1 MKKIAVMIFNNI
13 EEVEALFPVD
23 LFRRAGIHVDLVS
36 LYTDKKIMGS
46 HNIEI
51 SAEKTLDEVDFM
63 DYDCVFLPGGLGTS
77 EYFKSEIL
85 EKKLKDYYNENN
97 LVAAI
102 CAAPKYLAKLGLL
115 KDKKAIVFSGLEEDL
130 IENGAIIENSPVV
143 KCGNLITGR
152 SVAAAKDFGLAVV
165 EYLLGEDE
173 VNKLKVE
180 IINY

>member
-1 MKKIAVMIFNNI
+1 MKKIAVMIFNDI
-13 EEVEALFPVD
+13 EEIEALFPVD

-36 LYTDKKIMGS
+36 LYVEKKIKGS

-51 SAEKTLDEVDFM
+51 FAEKILDEVDFM
-63 DYDCVFLPGGLGTS
+63 DYDCIFLPGGLGTS

-85 EKKLKDYYNENN
+85 KNKLTDYYNKNN

-102 CAAPKYLAKLGLL
+102 CAAPKYLAKLGFL
-115 KDKKAIVFSGLEEDL
+115 KDKKATVFNGLEEEL

-143 KCGNLITGR
+143 ECENIITGR
-152 SVAAAKDFGLAVV
+152 SVAAAKDFGLAVI

-173 VNKLKVE
+173 VNKLKIE